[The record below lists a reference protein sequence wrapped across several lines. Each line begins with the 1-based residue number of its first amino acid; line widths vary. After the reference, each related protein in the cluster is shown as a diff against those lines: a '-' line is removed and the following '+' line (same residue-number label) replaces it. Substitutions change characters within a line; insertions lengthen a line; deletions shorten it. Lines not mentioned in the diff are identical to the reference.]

1 MKRLTEP
8 VKNQSGSMIVVVIMI
23 LAVLTIVGIASI
35 TISNTEQQT
44 ATSEQIHKMSFFAAE
59 AGRSFVTQNS
69 DLYHDDNT
77 TIGGELNFPD
87 PANADTR
94 YELWSQQAFN
104 GTVEYLGATGV
115 PRGSGFEAETYRA
128 HNYRILSNGYG
139 PRNSESRIEAVFY
152 RIGF

>member
-1 MKRLTEP
+1 MGALLIKIN
-8 VKNQSGSMIVVVIMI
+8 NQKGSMSTVVIMM

-35 TISNTEQQT
+35 TTSNTEQKI
-44 ATSEQIHKMSFFAAE
+44 ATSEQIYKMSFFAAE

-77 TIGGELNFPD
+77 TIGGTLNFPD
-87 PANADTR
+87 KANADTR
-94 YELWSQQAFN
+94 YELWSQQSFN
-104 GTVEYLGATGV
+104 GTIGYLGSSEV

-139 PRNSESRIEAVFY
+139 PRNAESRIEAVFY

>member
-1 MKRLTEP
+1 MRALTDALR
-8 VKNQSGSMIVVVIMI
+8 NQNGSMIVVVIMM
-23 LAVLTIVGIASI
+23 LAILTIVGIASI
-35 TISNTEQQT
+35 TTSNTEQQT
-44 ATSEQIHKMSFFAAE
+44 ATSEQIHKMAFFAAE

-87 PANADTR
+87 KANADAR
-94 YELWSQQAFN
+94 YELWPQQHFN

-139 PRNSESRIEAVFY
+139 PRNSESRIETVFY